1 MGLRANLMFVK
12 RSLTRRK
19 AKNLSAILAITLGVT
34 LMVGIQITTDT
45 LENSFLTSL
54 LQTEG
59 EVDIRVSNS
68 TTGGYLTSADA
79 ESIKALI
86 PHAVGVMPELTT
98 QAPVMVGSQ
107 FNPSVGIAGISLDFP
122 ESFGTF
128 YDWKTG
134 EEMDIS
140 TYLTDNSSV
149 LMSSRL
155 AENLNLDQETDLPF
169 TLRTE
174 FTNITVT
181 ITFNQT
187 SGTPIITPVYAIE
200 RVDLSVV
207 GIFNGNRP
215 GIGSQYG
222 NILFALE
229 HLQDWMSLEDPT
241 REKDRIG
248 TYLIALKTGHFNEE
262 IDEDYLKAEVKALED
277 VIPEK
282 VDPLTGQPMK
292 VYSVDSPRI
301 LFFQIAGLIFNLM
314 STMLTTLG
322 LLIAITG
329 VLLITNVQ
337 LMSVEDREFQT
348 GVLRAVGENRRGIFQ
363 SMLIETLFQGIL
375 GGILGLVGGLAFG
388 QAVAVYLSNLFGTGE
403 FSVQP
408 VISQEV
414 VFLSVLIGVA
424 LGILTGILPALR
436 ASRVNIVEA
445 LRGIK
450 VSFEEKSGRNLVV
463 IGILLAVAGVCIL
476 LINGI
481 FDESLQAIWND
492 AGWDSL
498 DEWRNILL
506 GAGMLFIGLGIILS
520 RFVDRIKAFNLT
532 AIVLWIL
539 PVFLFVVAMGN
550 NWITNMSGPTTDI
563 LIISIAEI
571 VIGSVMLV
579 GINLSPVMRILRGG
593 LIKVRGVKGVAQVA
607 PALISSHKTRSTLTF
622 AIFAVV
628 LTLNVTVATL
638 VSTNFE
644 GTITQSEE
652 DSKGVDL
659 VVTLSKP
666 EKVLSDTSYTEELYK
681 FDSQIEDVI
690 GIKTYSPTTDFT
702 KFVALKNPY
711 SPEFNPQM
719 DLLPLSFGELTPDQ
733 IRGTASDAS
742 DPDWRYDFYLSSFP
756 DGVRQPFD
764 PETTDEEL
772 LDMSRRAWD
781 LYFDPAYQMPAYNV
795 SFGAL
800 LSMDLENIELS
811 EIMEQMN
818 FDLDDVEVLRDNA
831 GSIIA
836 NQIVFTDSFILP
848 IGMQVWIPMNTSSF
862 GVAVYQPFTIGGKFD
877 FERAGGFPLAGFSFG
892 GGTDG
897 FSPGDFGGGGG
908 FTLGTLYLPEHWAN
922 KTNFLGEANG
932 VTPISRAPN
941 QYNAYLLKTSYA
953 IDDPKLETIAQAIEE
968 FTNTEN
974 EGYRK
979 IIDDNFILASATTLY
994 STIQGTLEMM
1004 ERMISFLQI
1013 YVSFGLVIGAVGM
1026 GVISIRNV
1034 AERRREIGMMRAIG
1048 FPRSQVM
1055 ISVLLELVVLG
1066 LIGLLIGVING
1077 LIINVGFANM
1087 QNVTVVIPW
1096 QELGTYLTFI
1106 TAVAI
1111 FAGAIPGWVASRIP
1125 AAEALRYVG

>member
-1 MGLRANLMFVK
+1 
-12 RSLTRRK
+12 
-19 AKNLSAILAITLGVT
+19 
-34 LMVGIQITTDT
+34 
-45 LENSFLTSL
+45 
-54 LQTEG
+54 
-59 EVDIRVSNS
+59 
-68 TTGGYLTSADA
+68 
-79 ESIKALI
+79 
-86 PHAVGVMPELTT
+86 
-98 QAPVMVGSQ
+98 
-107 FNPSVGIAGISLDFP
+107 
-122 ESFGTF
+122 
-128 YDWKTG
+128 
-134 EEMDIS
+134 
-140 TYLTDNSSV
+140 
-149 LMSSRL
+149 
-155 AENLNLDQETDLPF
+155 
-169 TLRTE
+169 
-174 FTNITVT
+174 
-181 ITFNQT
+181 
-187 SGTPIITPVYAIE
+187 
-200 RVDLSVV
+200 
-207 GIFNGNRP
+207 
-215 GIGSQYG
+215 
-222 NILFALE
+222 
-229 HLQDWMSLEDPT
+229 
-241 REKDRIG
+241 
-248 TYLIALKTGHFNEE
+248 
-262 IDEDYLKAEVKALED
+262 
-277 VIPEK
+277 
-282 VDPLTGQPMK
+282 
-292 VYSVDSPRI
+292 
-301 LFFQIAGLIFNLM
+301 
-314 STMLTTLG
+314 
-322 LLIAITG
+322 
-329 VLLITNVQ
+329 
-337 LMSVEDREFQT
+337 
-348 GVLRAVGENRRGIFQ
+348 
-363 SMLIETLFQGIL
+363 
-375 GGILGLVGGLAFG
+375 
-388 QAVAVYLSNLFGTGE
+388 
-403 FSVQP
+403 
-408 VISQEV
+408 
-414 VFLSVLIGVA
+414 
-424 LGILTGILPALR
+424 
-436 ASRVNIVEA
+436 
-445 LRGIK
+445 
-450 VSFEEKSGRNLVV
+450 
-463 IGILLAVAGVCIL
+463 
-476 LINGI
+476 
-481 FDESLQAIWND
+481 
-492 AGWDSL
+492 
-498 DEWRNILL
+498 
-506 GAGMLFIGLGIILS
+506 
-520 RFVDRIKAFNLT
+520 
-532 AIVLWIL
+532 
-539 PVFLFVVAMGN
+539 
-550 NWITNMSGPTTDI
+550 
-563 LIISIAEI
+563 
-571 VIGSVMLV
+571 
-579 GINLSPVMRILRGG
+579 
-593 LIKVRGVKGVAQVA
+593 
-607 PALISSHKTRSTLTF
+607 
-622 AIFAVV
+622 
-628 LTLNVTVATL
+628 VTVATL

-652 DSKGVDL
+652 DSRGIDL

-666 EKVLSDTSYTEELYK
+666 EKVLPDTSYTKELYK
-681 FDSQIEDVI
+681 LDSQIEDVI

-719 DLLPLSFGELTPDQ
+719 DLLPLSFGELTPEQ

-764 PETTDEEL
+764 PETTDEES

-781 LYFDPAYQMPAYNV
+781 LYFDSAYQMPAYDV

-818 FDLDDVEVLRDNA
+818 FDLDDVEVLRDDT

-836 NQIVFTDSFILP
+836 NSIVFTDSFILP

-862 GVAVYQPFTIGGKFD
+862 GVVAYQPFTIGGNFD

-892 GGTDG
+892 GGADG

-908 FTLGTLYLPEHWAN
+908 FTLGTLYLPEYWAN

-941 QYNAYLLKTSYA
+941 QYNAYLIKTSYA
-953 IDDPKLETIAQAIEE
+953 IDDPQLETISQAIEE